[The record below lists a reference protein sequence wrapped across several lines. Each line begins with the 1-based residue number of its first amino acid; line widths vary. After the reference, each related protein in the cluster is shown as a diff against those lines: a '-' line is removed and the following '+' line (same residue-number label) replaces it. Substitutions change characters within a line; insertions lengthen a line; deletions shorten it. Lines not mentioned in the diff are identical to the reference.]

1 LSRIWLLS
9 APVIVAF
16 LAVFLLSAIQP
27 AFTQAVLPDDI
38 QFVNGPDLLLAG
50 GNTYSIDFQL
60 TLRGANYS
68 GNNFAVYFLTSDPSL
83 VDIPPGSSVVS
94 GADGRASF
102 NLTTG
107 PGFGNV
113 TITAALMSPD
123 GSIRSSRTYLVTA
136 YGNLSGT
143 IMDNSSKGIPGAT
156 VRLYPL
162 VNGETRFSVPDEQT
176 AGPDGSFA
184 FGSVPYGQYTIEAD
198 IAGNNASVN
207 LTVSSPDQ
215 RLTVTI
221 PGYVVPEPT
230 PTPTP
235 EPTVTPTEQPS
246 PPVTP
251 VPASPTPAGKTP
263 TGDTTRQLFWIGGIA
278 LVLAAIIIGVQL
290 LRQRKPKK

>member
-1 LSRIWLLS
+1 
-9 APVIVAF
+9 
-16 LAVFLLSAIQP
+16 
-27 AFTQAVLPDDI
+27 
-38 QFVNGPDLLLAG
+38 
-50 GNTYSIDFQL
+50 
-60 TLRGANYS
+60 
-68 GNNFAVYFLTSDPSL
+68 
-83 VDIPPGSSVVS
+83 
-94 GADGRASF
+94 
-102 NLTTG
+102 
-107 PGFGNV
+107 
-113 TITAALMSPD
+113 MSPD

-162 VNGETRFSVPDEQT
+162 VNGETRFSVSDEQT
-176 AGPDGSFA
+176 AGQDGTFT
-184 FGSVPYGQYTIEAD
+184 FESVPYGQYTIEAD

-207 LTVSSPDQ
+207 LIVSSPDQ

-263 TGDTTRQLFWIGGIA
+263 TGDTTRQLLWIGGIA